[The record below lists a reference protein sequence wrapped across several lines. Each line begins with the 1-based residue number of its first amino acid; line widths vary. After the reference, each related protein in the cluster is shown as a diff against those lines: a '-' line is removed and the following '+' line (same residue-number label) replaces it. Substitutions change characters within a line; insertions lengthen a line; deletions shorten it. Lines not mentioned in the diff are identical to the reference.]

1 MKKTLILL
9 SLTLMTVLV
18 SVSCNKKNK
27 DTDPLRS
34 TTWSAYD
41 GDNLMV
47 LKFELGTIATFY
59 IGNNN
64 LDRVGN
70 ASMSSYTLTDN
81 TRISFA
87 DLNGSYENER
97 YRFKTGTLDG
107 DSMVIL
113 YDRWTSAGG
122 LDGEKTHTQAV
133 FRKKVDAKKK

>member
-1 MKKTLILL
+1 MKRTLILL
-9 SLTLMTVLV
+9 SLTLLTALGA
-18 SVSCNKKNK
+18 VSCKDKDK

-47 LKFELGTIATFY
+47 LKFELGTPSFFY
-59 IGNNN
+59 IGDNN
-64 LDRVGN
+64 LERKGPV
-70 ASMSSYTLTDN
+70 SVSPYTLTDN
-81 TRISFA
+81 TRIFFV

-107 DSMVIL
+107 DALTVQ

-122 LDGEKTHTQAV
+122 HDDVKTHTQAV
-133 FRKKVDAKKK
+133 FRKKPEPKKK